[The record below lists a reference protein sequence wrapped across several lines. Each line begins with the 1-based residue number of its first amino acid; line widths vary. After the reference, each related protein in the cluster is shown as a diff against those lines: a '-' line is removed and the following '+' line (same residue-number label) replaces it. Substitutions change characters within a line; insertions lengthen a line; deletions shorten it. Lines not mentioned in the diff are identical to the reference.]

1 MTKTSEFA
9 RALENAIDELKEKGY
24 ADDDVILDCEGN
36 EITQNEI
43 VCSLLAEQVVEAL
56 EKQIPKKLTSQIV
69 KGGKRLIG
77 NGWWCNGTT
86 IYRCPNCNEWINLN
100 FDYCIKCGQALDWSD
115 TK

>member
-24 ADDDVILDCEGN
+24 TDDDVILDCEGN

-56 EKQIPKKLTSQIV
+56 EKQIPRKPITRNELV
-69 KGGKRLIG
+69 KTERGYALLDE
-77 NGWWCNGTT
+77 NEQEYCPVCN
-86 IYRCPNCNEWINLN
+86 YFVQPPCER
-100 FDYCIKCGQALDWSD
+100 YCSHCGQALDWSD
-115 TK
+115 TE